1 MERQHGEPK
10 KVGLTVEERIA
21 MLDKMIKD
29 RQRDIEILQQW
40 RRQLV
45 ECLDG

>member
-1 MERQHGEPK
+1 MEREQGQPK
-10 KVGLTVEERIA
+10 KVRLTVAERIA

-29 RQRDIEILQQW
+29 RERDIEILRQW

-45 ECLDG
+45 ECLDE